1 MRKILKTIPLIGI
14 TCLLTGCIVGGIPA
28 DEWIVSQYES
38 MSDIKSY
45 CEKLDDV
52 VALYLSSGIDQETYL
67 SSLKE
72 LDTELSDLEKNRDTQ
87 DIKPGTFTET
97 TMAAKEGYND
107 IWTGLRTLVDTME
120 SDTTV
125 LESKDALSYLYM
137 AYQEQME
144 NDVNKYILGYNEAVE
159 EE

>member
-1 MRKILKTIPLIGI
+1 MRKIFKIIPLIGI

-28 DEWIVSQYES
+28 DEWIVSRYES

-67 SSLKE
+67 STLKE

-87 DIKPGTFTET
+87 DIKPGTFTEA
-97 TMAAKEGYND
+97 TMAAKEGYDD
-107 IWTGLRTLVDTME
+107 IWTGLRTLIDTMK

-144 NDVNKYILGYNEAVE
+144 NDVNKYISGYNEAVE